1 LTFQDAQLRLL
12 TYVRDRIHNGEL
24 TERGFARMIGM
35 SQPHM
40 HNVLKGARNLSIEV
54 SDSIL
59 NIFHMSILDLES
71 LEELEMNLKSRRPT
85 ESSFEVP
92 FLDTPIGPGI
102 PWPARIDPHQHF
114 PTPFSTGTVLQ
125 GLTLPGL
132 VMARLAPD
140 PEMVVTLA
148 GYDIAL
154 LDTSERERVKPSPE
168 GLYAVERNGG
178 VALRYLRPGARRYY
192 LVTDAELA
200 SPDRWEQVSISRKDL
215 SGLIKARVLW
225 LGREKD
231 RKLPM
236 SQRGRFLYEMIS
248 S

>member
-40 HNVLKGARNLSIEV
+40 HNVLKGARNLSIQV

-71 LEELEMNLKSRRPT
+71 LEELEMNLKSRRSAEPA
-85 ESSFEVP
+85 FEVP

-102 PWPARIDPHQHF
+102 PGPAGIDPRQHF
-114 PTPFSTGTVLQ
+114 PTPFPTGTMLQ
-125 GLTLPGL
+125 GL

-140 PEMVVTLA
+140 PQMVVALT

-154 LDTSERERVKPSPE
+154 LDTSERERVKASPE
-168 GLYAVERNGG
+168 GLYAVERHGE
-178 VALRYLRPGARRYY
+178 VVLRYLRPGARRYY

-215 SGLIKARVLW
+215 PGLIKARVLW